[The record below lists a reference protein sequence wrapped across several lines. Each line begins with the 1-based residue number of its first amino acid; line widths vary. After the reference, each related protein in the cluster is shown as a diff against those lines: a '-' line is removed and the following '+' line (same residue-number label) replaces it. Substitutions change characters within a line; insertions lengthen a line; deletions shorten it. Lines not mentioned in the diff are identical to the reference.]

1 MNMIK
6 AVCECK
12 NMSEDDYNEPQ
23 KSNHLKQF
31 SYSK

>member
-12 NMSEDDYNEPQ
+12 NMSENDLVIAVQRERFAFIDD
-23 KSNHLKQF
+23 
-31 SYSK
+31 